1 MSQFLVDMYLGR
13 LETLDMR
20 LEILDRKLVIEHC
33 ENGSQLSVLCV
44 CHEILAQKI
53 KLNNK

>member
-13 LETLDMR
+13 YETLDMR